1 MPITYD
7 SQKRIFKLDTK
18 TSTYALL
25 VYRENYL
32 VHLYYGAKLPD
43 DNLASLMYRGRFD
56 SLSPVSYTH
65 LDVYK
70 RQASGPARCCSS
82 QCISGP
88 SPACPWGTCYTCR

>member
-56 SLSPVSYTH
+56 SLSPYNPKVEDELFSCLLYT
-65 LDVYK
+65 
-70 RQASGPARCCSS
+70 SRCV
-82 QCISGP
+82 
-88 SPACPWGTCYTCR
+88 

>member
-32 VHLYYGAKLPD
+32 VHL
-43 DNLASLMYRGRFD
+43 
-56 SLSPVSYTH
+56 
-65 LDVYK
+65 
-70 RQASGPARCCSS
+70 
-82 QCISGP
+82 
-88 SPACPWGTCYTCR
+88 